1 MTDFKNL
8 NDIFNDSD
16 FEHLIAPLK
25 PKKKIVTDH
34 EVEKFLEIID
44 WVRENNG
51 QEPQKSRNIKER
63 SLFSRLNGIR
73 KSPDSIRKLE
83 PYDEFGLLKIDVVE
97 SETPISS
104 PVSLTDILSDE
115 LFESVNSSEKS
126 LFDVSRYK

>member
-16 FEHLIAPLK
+16 FEHLITPLK

-51 QEPQKSRNIKER
+51 QSH
-63 SLFSRLNGIR
+63 
-73 KSPDSIRKLE
+73 
-83 PYDEFGLLKIDVVE
+83 
-97 SETPISS
+97 
-104 PVSLTDILSDE
+104 
-115 LFESVNSSEKS
+115 KS
-126 LFDVSRYK
+126 LEILKNAVYFLD

>member
-16 FEHLIAPLK
+16 FEHLITPLK

-63 SLFSRLNGIR
+63 SLFSRLN
-73 KSPDSIRKLE
+73 
-83 PYDEFGLLKIDVVE
+83 LLIASE
-97 SETPISS
+97 S
-104 PVSLTDILSDE
+104 
-115 LFESVNSSEKS
+115 
-126 LFDVSRYK
+126 